1 METVN
6 IQAKTMPTR
15 TDDIKVIITK
25 QETLNTN
32 NQDFLD
38 SNPNPE
44 SLLQFRH
51 LGYTNQSTI
60 GDICD
65 NSIDT
70 NVESSIVKIN
80 IKQSKDVYQY
90 VEVIDDGSG
99 MDRQILE
106 EALKLGSRTGK
117 SRKND
122 LGSYGMG
129 LKVAASAIGLK
140 FEVFTKSENDNFL
153 IASYDIEEKI
163 EKNSFRTP
171 VRIGND
177 NEFLEF
183 KEKTQSDTGT
193 IIKISKIDNIKDGN
207 ASQFAG
213 TIKKYL
219 GRTFKYFL
227 ENNIKFYVND
237 KEVSPVDPLYRN
249 ESFSETWTKDETFE
263 YKGFKFKFTVVY
275 INPLDKGH
283 NETLDFKRN
292 QMNAGLYI
300 YRNYRLVG
308 TGLDLG
314 LIGKQGDGHLNGL
327 RIELH
332 TTGDA
337 DSLFGSTLTKM
348 VHEKDGTDIDQGF
361 RDKCL
366 GVFGSYI
373 SRAKDKD
380 KKDSAAKKTD
390 KELKEKMERI
400 KDGVNQNKFITI
412 PRTKGRNQ
420 PDPNPKIK
428 PTPTPTGRKNK
439 PHTRERR
446 DQFINHEI
454 VSLQT
459 GEVFVPYK
467 VNGEYIIQLNENH
480 PFFSDFLINLNEEQM
495 GYILKMFYSFA
506 ISLEN
511 TGFYSDSIKQN
522 WFSEY
527 FNEWS
532 VYLRKMILY

>member
-15 TDDIKVIITK
+15 TDDFKVIITK

-171 VRIGND
+171 VRIGNND
-177 NEFLEF
+177 EFLEF

-227 ENNIKFYVND
+227 ENNIRFYVND

-275 INPLDKGH
+275 INPLDKSH

-428 PTPTPTGRKNK
+428 PTPTGRKNK

>member
-15 TDDIKVIITK
+15 TDDVKVIITK

-177 NEFLEF
+177 DEFLEF

-380 KKDSAAKKTD
+380 KKDSTAKKTD

-428 PTPTPTGRKNK
+428 PTPTGRKNK
-439 PHTRERR
+439 PHIRERR

-511 TGFYSDSIKQN
+511 TGFYNDSIKQN

>member
-6 IQAKTMPTR
+6 IQAETMPTR
-15 TDDIKVIITK
+15 TDDVKVIIKK

-44 SLLQFRH
+44 VLLQLRQ
-51 LGYTNQSTI
+51 LGYTNQATI

-70 NVESSIVKIN
+70 NVDSTVVKIN

-90 VEVIDDGSG
+90 VEIIDDGGG

-106 EALKLGSRTGK
+106 EALKLGSKTGK
-117 SRKND
+117 SRKVD

-140 FEVFTKSENDNFL
+140 FEVFTKSENDNFWV
-153 IASYDIEEKI
+153 ADYDIQEKI
-163 EKNSFRTP
+163 SVKSFNTP
-171 VRIGND
+171 VRIGTPK
-177 NEFLEF
+177 EFEEF
-183 KEKTQSDTGT
+183 KEKTQSETGT
-193 IIKISKIDNIKDGN
+193 IVKISKIDNIKDNN

-219 GRTFKYFL
+219 GRTFKYFI
-227 ENNIKFYVND
+227 ENGIKFYVND
-237 KEVSPVDPLYRN
+237 KEVIPVDPLYRN

-275 INPLDKGH
+275 INPLDNSH
-283 NETLDFKRN
+283 NNTLDFKRN
-292 QMNAGLYI
+292 QGNAGLYI

-314 LIGKQGDGHLNGL
+314 LIGKLGDGHLNGL

-337 DSLFGSTLTKM
+337 DPLFGSTLTKM
-348 VHEKDGTDIDQGF
+348 VHEKDGSDIDQGF
-361 RDKCL
+361 KDKC
-366 GVFGSYI
+366 GIAFGSYI
-373 SRAKDKD
+373 SQARKRDSEDSKS
-380 KKDSAAKKTD
+380 KKRN
-390 KELKEKMERI
+390 KETEEKMNRI
-400 KDGVNQNKFITI
+400 KDAVNQNKFITI
-412 PRTKGRNQ
+412 PRVKGRNH
-420 PDPNPKIK
+420 PDPEPKPK
-428 PTPTPTGRKNK
+428 PIPTGRKNK

-459 GEVFVPYK
+459 GEVFVATK
-467 VNGEYIIQLNENH
+467 RDGEYIIQLNENH

-495 GYILKMFYSFA
+495 GFILKMFYSFG

-511 TGFYSDSIKQN
+511 TGFYNDSIKQN

-532 VYLRKMILY
+532 VNLRKMILY

>member
-6 IQAKTMPTR
+6 IQAETMPTR
-15 TDDIKVIITK
+15 TDDVKVIITK

-177 NEFLEF
+177 DEFLEF

-275 INPLDKGH
+275 ISPLDKGH

-428 PTPTPTGRKNK
+428 STPTGRKNK

>member
-6 IQAKTMPTR
+6 IQAETMPTR
-15 TDDIKVIITK
+15 TDDVKVIITK

-171 VRIGND
+171 VRIGNND
-177 NEFLEF
+177 EFLEF

-227 ENNIKFYVND
+227 ENNIRFYVND

-275 INPLDKGH
+275 INPLDKSH

-292 QMNAGLYI
+292 QGNAGLYI

-314 LIGKQGDGHLNGL
+314 LIGKLGDGHLNGL

-428 PTPTPTGRKNK
+428 PTPTGRKNK